1 EKLPEMEIKRLQKQ
15 FRIAVEKRRCYAANV
30 KQQMQAQENGV
41 LAQEHKGAL
50 LMLNQNTSQRNA
62 MLDDRVCMELRHL
75 LQRKHQYD
83 YLIRDRKALLA
94 DLDNQVRA
102 AGKKIV
108 RQNQVTAKAEQARN
122 SKQVQQKQIE
132 TLEMCLST
140 VTVQFGTILTRN
152 SELREEIENLQIHK
166 GILDNIFLKLHK
178 KVNQQRRRMNNA
190 VQQSTEAFRKRMDA
204 LARISAINKI
214 DNVDTVQ
221 YNAELQKRDFVIDQE
236 TKLKT
241 FMLAKC
247 TDRFELE
254 EEAIK
259 KRALKAVEQARQ
271 NQGETFASREVAYR
285 QLMELAEDGD
295 VDQLLDRFIEKERK
309 NFFCFLSAIELSNEF
324 WRMKQRIKGLKNEI
338 KTIVMEREH
347 VESSTLHVL
356 KELEEKLKK
365 TTEEANWYED
375 RCKESSKVLGQFKSS
390 VEVLSKEISCG
401 TMTIVKQLG
410 ENRQMTDLNL
420 MQLLDLVDKRT
431 NELLLMEAVLRYT
444 SAQDSQPG
452 QPSVSP

>member
-1 EKLPEMEIKRLQKQ
+1 M
-15 FRIAVEKRRCYAANV
+15 AS
-30 KQQMQAQENGV
+30 

-83 YLIRDRKALLA
+83 SLIRDRKALLA
-94 DLDNQVRA
+94 DLDNQ
-102 AGKKIV
+102 
-108 RQNQVTAKAEQARN
+108 
-122 SKQVQQKQIE
+122 
-132 TLEMCLST
+132 

-295 VDQLLDRFIEKERK
+295 VDRLLDRFIEKERK

-347 VESSTLHVL
+347 AESSTLHVL

-452 QPSVSP
+452 QPSVSPLAGSTSLLRRLNEAQLCPPAPGVRRVTSAIATWGELLDHGQLRQLILQSRSEEQGNTTGKGKKGKSNIKL